1 MRSMVKNYANLNLD
15 IESLVLKYPWAVYNC
30 EGPGTFI
37 SKVTVCR
44 HVTDDRD
51 RGEAA
56 ILPVLPD
63 EKLRRRL
70 WNHLLMLSSWCSA
83 KRQVHSNTKQLLGS
97 T

>member
-1 MRSMVKNYANLNLD
+1 MLLTVLPNVYVSVPCIAACVQHVNKKINLLRNLS
-15 IESLVLKYPWAVYNC
+15 IPEQFYCEC
-30 EGPGTFI
+30 EGPGIFI
-37 SKVTVCR
+37 SHMTVCC

-70 WNHLLMLSSWCSA
+70 
-83 KRQVHSNTKQLLGS
+83 
-97 T
+97 

>member
-1 MRSMVKNYANLNLD
+1 MHIVPEQLY
-15 IESLVLKYPWAVYNC
+15 C

-37 SKVTVCR
+37 SHVTVCC

-56 ILPVLPD
+56 ILPALPD

-70 WNHLLMLSSWCSA
+70 WNHLYYVGLRLYY
-83 KRQVHSNTKQLLGS
+83 RLKQALNLP
-97 T
+97 